1 MCLVAATSLPSIG
14 PAGVRARQITIVII
28 ILTKRVSN
36 GGTGRSERGSRG
48 RPGRRCRVARR
59 DHRRTRRF
67 RRRVRDRDHGR
78 PQRAAD
84 LRRARSDVRGTPASA
99 PDYEEFR
106 WEITLTNTAGETVEA
121 DEIVVSLDHGEQR
134 VTGTLDRSLRPGE
147 SVGLTVVHNNQD
159 GDTIPGDVNCTD
171 VNVACRLAG
180 DDGNYPDADRIR
192 LQMVHEPSGSILYRK
207 QIGIAGSYGIFNGNP
222 DDIDI
227 TDETLTFA

>member
-1 MCLVAATSLPSIG
+1 MEEPAGANEGRAVAPTVGVVLLVAITVVLAASVGVFAIG
-14 PAGVRARQITIVII
+14 IT
-28 ILTKRVSN
+28 
-36 GGTGRSERGSRG
+36 
-48 RPGRRCRVARR
+48 
-59 DHRRTRRF
+59 D
-67 RRRVRDRDHGR
+67 
-78 PQRAAD
+78 D
-84 LRRARSDVRGTPASA
+84 LRERPTFAALDLTFEEAPASA

>member
-1 MCLVAATSLPSIG
+1 MEEPARANEGRAVAPAVGVVLLVAITVVLAASVGVFAIG
-14 PAGVRARQITIVII
+14 IT
-28 ILTKRVSN
+28 
-36 GGTGRSERGSRG
+36 
-48 RPGRRCRVARR
+48 
-59 DHRRTRRF
+59 D
-67 RRRVRDRDHGR
+67 
-78 PQRAAD
+78 D
-84 LRRARSDVRGTPASA
+84 LRERPTFAALDLTFEEAPASA

>member
-1 MCLVAATSLPSIG
+1 MEEPAGANEGRAVAPAVGVVLLVAITVVLAASVGVFAIG
-14 PAGVRARQITIVII
+14 IT
-28 ILTKRVSN
+28 
-36 GGTGRSERGSRG
+36 
-48 RPGRRCRVARR
+48 
-59 DHRRTRRF
+59 D
-67 RRRVRDRDHGR
+67 
-78 PQRAAD
+78 D
-84 LRRARSDVRGTPASA
+84 LRERPTFAALDLTFEEAPASA

>member
-1 MCLVAATSLPSIG
+1 MEEPAGANEGRAVAPTVGVVLLVAITVVLAASVGVFAIG
-14 PAGVRARQITIVII
+14 IT
-28 ILTKRVSN
+28 
-36 GGTGRSERGSRG
+36 
-48 RPGRRCRVARR
+48 
-59 DHRRTRRF
+59 D
-67 RRRVRDRDHGR
+67 
-78 PQRAAD
+78 D
-84 LRRARSDVRGTPASA
+84 LRERPTFAALDLTFEEAPASA

-147 SVGLTVVHNNQD
+147 SVGLTVVHNNHD

>member
-1 MCLVAATSLPSIG
+1 MEEPAGANEGRAVAPTVGVVLLVAITLVLAASVGVFAIG
-14 PAGVRARQITIVII
+14 IT
-28 ILTKRVSN
+28 
-36 GGTGRSERGSRG
+36 
-48 RPGRRCRVARR
+48 
-59 DHRRTRRF
+59 D
-67 RRRVRDRDHGR
+67 
-78 PQRAAD
+78 D
-84 LRRARSDVRGTPASA
+84 LRERPTFAALDLTFEEAPASA

>member
-1 MCLVAATSLPSIG
+1 MEEPAGANEGRAVAPAVGVVLLVAITVVLAASVGVFAIG
-14 PAGVRARQITIVII
+14 IT
-28 ILTKRVSN
+28 
-36 GGTGRSERGSRG
+36 
-48 RPGRRCRVARR
+48 
-59 DHRRTRRF
+59 D
-67 RRRVRDRDHGR
+67 
-78 PQRAAD
+78 D
-84 LRRARSDVRGTPASA
+84 LRERPTFAALDLTFEEAPASA

-159 GDTIPGDVNCTD
+159 GDTIPGDLNCTD

>member
-1 MCLVAATSLPSIG
+1 MEEPAGANEGRAVAPAVGVVLLVAITVVLAASVGVFAIG
-14 PAGVRARQITIVII
+14 IT
-28 ILTKRVSN
+28 
-36 GGTGRSERGSRG
+36 
-48 RPGRRCRVARR
+48 
-59 DHRRTRRF
+59 D
-67 RRRVRDRDHGR
+67 
-78 PQRAAD
+78 D
-84 LRRARSDVRGTPASA
+84 LRERPTFAALDLTFEEAPASA

-192 LQMVHEPSGSILYRK
+192 LQMVHEPSGSIFYRK